1 MKRMMIV
8 VVVVVVTSALVICT
22 GGCTSYTRVQMD
34 LVEQARKGLAL
45 IALSHE
51 SRQQVIDELH
61 ITRRR
66 QLDEAFDADVRD
78 VGDQL
83 TIDWVIEHRRAY
95 AAGIDALAGARN
107 VSREA
112 ADIERSN
119 LAATD
124 EALRRLYW
132 LQSLHMQWMSLI
144 PEESR

>member
-1 MKRMMIV
+1 MKRTIV
-8 VVVVVVTSALVICT
+8 TTGALLLLICT
-22 GGCTSYTRVQMD
+22 GGCASYTQVQMD
-34 LVEQARKGLAL
+34 LVEQARKGVAL
-45 IALSHE
+45 VAQSHE
-51 SRQQVIDELH
+51 SRQQLIDELH
-61 ITRRR
+61 VTRRR

-83 TIDWVIEHRRAY
+83 TPDWVIDHRRAY

-107 VSREA
+107 ASLEA
-112 ADIERSN
+112 AEMERSN

-132 LQSLHMQWMSLI
+132 LQSIQMQWMSLM